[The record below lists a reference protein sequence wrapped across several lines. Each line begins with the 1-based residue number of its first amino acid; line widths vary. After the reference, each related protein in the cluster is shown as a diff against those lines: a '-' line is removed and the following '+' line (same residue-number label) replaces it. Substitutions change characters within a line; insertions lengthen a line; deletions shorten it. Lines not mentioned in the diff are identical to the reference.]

1 MSGLPSTTARTT
13 VLSEFDE
20 MMISKSI
27 ATREQRLR
35 AKGFT
40 AEQAAEIL
48 EAEAEEVAAEV
59 NAAATQQ
66 LAQGEDRDEDAD
78 DNDDD
83 DDDDDDGN
91 VDNGDEDGDDGDG
104 DGSDDD
110 DDAGAD
116 ADAALR
122 AYRAARI
129 AELKAAQAG
138 RAELV
143 QVTKSTWEA
152 DVAQA
157 AGWVVV
163 ALHADPSLEEQAGRG
178 VPAQCAALVA
188 ALRDVAARW
197 SDVRCCQIAALD
209 AIPPSQLGKLPGL
222 FCYRDGALCHSL
234 MGAEAVGAARS
245 GPDLARTLAELGVL
259 APGAGAGGAVSDH
272 ESDDLD
278 SD

>member
-40 AEQAAEIL
+40 A
-48 EAEAEEVAAEV
+48 
-59 NAAATQQ
+59 
-66 LAQGEDRDEDAD
+66 
-78 DNDDD
+78 
-83 DDDDDDGN
+83 
-91 VDNGDEDGDDGDG
+91 
-104 DGSDDD
+104 
-110 DDAGAD
+110 
-116 ADAALR
+116 
-122 AYRAARI
+122 
-129 AELKAAQAG
+129 
-138 RAELV
+138 
-143 QVTKSTWEA
+143 
-152 DVAQA
+152 
-157 AGWVVV
+157 
-163 ALHADPSLEEQAGRG
+163 EQAGRG

>member
-1 MSGLPSTTARTT
+1 MSGLPSTTPRTT

-66 LAQGEDRDEDAD
+66 LAQG
-78 DNDDD
+78 
-83 DDDDDDGN
+83 
-91 VDNGDEDGDDGDG
+91 DG
-104 DGSDDD
+104 DGSD

-157 AGWVVV
+157 A
-163 ALHADPSLEEQAGRG
+163 
-178 VPAQCAALVA
+178 
-188 ALRDVAARW
+188 ARA
-197 SDVRCCQIAALD
+197 VCC
-209 AIPPSQLGKLPGL
+209 KL
-222 FCYRDGALCHSL
+222 
-234 MGAEAVGAARS
+234 
-245 GPDLARTLAELGVL
+245 
-259 APGAGAGGAVSDH
+259 
-272 ESDDLD
+272 
-278 SD
+278 

>member
-66 LAQGEDRDEDAD
+66 LAQG
-78 DNDDD
+78 
-83 DDDDDDGN
+83 
-91 VDNGDEDGDDGDG
+91 DG

-129 AELKAAQAG
+129 
-138 RAELV
+138 
-143 QVTKSTWEA
+143 
-152 DVAQA
+152 
-157 AGWVVV
+157 
-163 ALHADPSLEEQAGRG
+163 
-178 VPAQCAALVA
+178 
-188 ALRDVAARW
+188 
-197 SDVRCCQIAALD
+197 
-209 AIPPSQLGKLPGL
+209 
-222 FCYRDGALCHSL
+222 
-234 MGAEAVGAARS
+234 
-245 GPDLARTLAELGVL
+245 
-259 APGAGAGGAVSDH
+259 H
-272 ESDDLD
+272 EKKE
-278 SD
+278 